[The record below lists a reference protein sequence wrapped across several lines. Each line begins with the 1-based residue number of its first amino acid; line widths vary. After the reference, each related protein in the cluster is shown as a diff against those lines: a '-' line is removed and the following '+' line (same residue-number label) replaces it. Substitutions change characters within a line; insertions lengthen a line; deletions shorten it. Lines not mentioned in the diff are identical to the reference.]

1 MKQKFRSLFN
11 CFHQSKYTPY
21 FIIRVRRAFDS
32 LLLACFGHST
42 QSTPSS
48 DEEEEECSRHL
59 EIGARSSDA
68 SSPHY
73 PRVVDMMESGAGFAA
88 MEERIPPGSFFQ
100 FPLSGFRAS
109 PNRSPCPPSGRE
121 RYLAELLQERKKLAP
136 FLQVMPHCCRL
147 LNQEI
152 RKISSLSDLDR
163 YESGSPFRSLGQP
176 INGKIDL
183 DGWPMMQGEDN
194 FHLQRGSPF
203 RAPPPV
209 GWVGMPGLHP
219 PPIVK
224 RIIRLDVPVDKFP
237 TYNFVGRIL
246 GPRGNSLKRVEQA
259 THCRVFIRGR
269 GSVKDTVKEEKLKGK
284 PGYEH
289 LCEPLHILIEAE
301 LPEDIVHS
309 RLEHAVHFLESLLM
323 PMDESMDH
331 YKREQLK
338 ELAVLNGTLREESP
352 SLSLSPCL
360 SPSMSPFN
368 SKRAKTGQ

>member
-1 MKQKFRSLFN
+1 
-11 CFHQSKYTPY
+11 
-21 FIIRVRRAFDS
+21 
-32 LLLACFGHST
+32 
-42 QSTPSS
+42 
-48 DEEEEECSRHL
+48 
-59 EIGARSSDA
+59 
-68 SSPHY
+68 
-73 PRVVDMMESGAGFAA
+73 MMESGAGLAA

-121 RYLAELLQERKKLAP
+121 RYLAELLQERQKLAP

-163 YESGSPFRSLGQP
+163 YENGSPFRSLGQP

-352 SLSLSPCL
+352 SPSLSPCL

>member
-1 MKQKFRSLFN
+1 
-11 CFHQSKYTPY
+11 
-21 FIIRVRRAFDS
+21 
-32 LLLACFGHST
+32 
-42 QSTPSS
+42 
-48 DEEEEECSRHL
+48 
-59 EIGARSSDA
+59 
-68 SSPHY
+68 
-73 PRVVDMMESGAGFAA
+73 MMESGAGFAA

-100 FPLSGFRAS
+100 FPLSGVRAS
-109 PNRSPCPPSGRE
+109 PNRSPCPPSNRE
-121 RYLAELLQERKKLAP
+121 RYLAELLQERQKLAP

-152 RKISSLSDLDR
+152 RRVSSLPDLDR
-163 YESGSPFRSLGQP
+163 YENGSPFRSVGQP
-176 INGKIDL
+176 MNGKVDL
-183 DGWPMMQGEDN
+183 DGWSMMQGEDN

-203 RAPPPV
+203 RAPPPPV
-209 GWVGMPGLHP
+209 GWVGMPGLHA

-246 GPRGNSLKRVEQA
+246 GPRGNSLKRVELA

-301 LPEDIVHS
+301 LPEDIIHS

-338 ELAVLNGTLREESP
+338 ELAALNGTLREESP

>member
-1 MKQKFRSLFN
+1 
-11 CFHQSKYTPY
+11 
-21 FIIRVRRAFDS
+21 
-32 LLLACFGHST
+32 
-42 QSTPSS
+42 
-48 DEEEEECSRHL
+48 
-59 EIGARSSDA
+59 
-68 SSPHY
+68 
-73 PRVVDMMESGAGFAA
+73 MMESGAGFAA

-109 PNRSPCPPSGRE
+109 PNRSPCPPSNRE
-121 RYLAELLQERKKLAP
+121 RYLAELLQERQKLAP

-152 RKISSLSDLDR
+152 RRVSSLPDLDR
-163 YESGSPFRSLGQP
+163 YENGSPFRSVGQP
-176 INGKIDL
+176 MNGKVDL
-183 DGWPMMQGEDN
+183 DGWSMMQGEEN

-203 RAPPPV
+203 RAPAPV

-237 TYNFVGRIL
+237 T
-246 GPRGNSLKRVEQA
+246 
-259 THCRVFIRGR
+259 
-269 GSVKDTVKEEKLKGK
+269 EEKLKGK

-301 LPEDIVHS
+301 LPEDIIHS

-338 ELAVLNGTLREESP
+338 ELAALNGTLREESP

>member
-1 MKQKFRSLFN
+1 
-11 CFHQSKYTPY
+11 
-21 FIIRVRRAFDS
+21 
-32 LLLACFGHST
+32 
-42 QSTPSS
+42 
-48 DEEEEECSRHL
+48 
-59 EIGARSSDA
+59 
-68 SSPHY
+68 
-73 PRVVDMMESGAGFAA
+73 

-121 RYLAELLQERKKLAP
+121 RYVAELLQERQKLAP

-152 RKISSLSDLDR
+152 RRVSSLSDVDR
-163 YESGSPFRSLGQP
+163 YENGSPFRSLGQP
-176 INGKIDL
+176 TNGKIDL
-183 DGWPMMQGEDN
+183 DGWSMMPGEEN

-323 PMDESMDH
+323 PMVHSFQ
-331 YKREQLK
+331 KKIQ
-338 ELAVLNGTLREESP
+338 T
-352 SLSLSPCL
+352 SLSCFLIQTFVCL
-360 SPSMSPFN
+360 S
-368 SKRAKTGQ
+368 TGRINGPLQEGTAEGVSGSEWYSEGRESEP

>member
-1 MKQKFRSLFN
+1 
-11 CFHQSKYTPY
+11 
-21 FIIRVRRAFDS
+21 
-32 LLLACFGHST
+32 
-42 QSTPSS
+42 
-48 DEEEEECSRHL
+48 
-59 EIGARSSDA
+59 
-68 SSPHY
+68 
-73 PRVVDMMESGAGFAA
+73 MMESGAGLAA

-121 RYLAELLQERKKLAP
+121 RYLAELLQERQKLAP

-163 YESGSPFRSLGQP
+163 YENGSPFRSLGQP
-176 INGKIDL
+176 TNGKIDL
-183 DGWPMMQGEDN
+183 DGWPMMQGE
-194 FHLQRGSPF
+194 RGSPF

-352 SLSLSPCL
+352 SPSLSPCL